1 MVRREVDA
9 LLLFG
14 EHLEIA
20 TKGHPILIVVEE
32 GRNLGRGGAMSPEEL
47 LLLVFPRSPER

>member
-20 TKGHPILIVVEE
+20 TKGHPLLIVMEE
-32 GRNLGRGGAMSPEEL
+32 GPNLRRSGAMSPEEL
-47 LLLVFPRSPER
+47 LLLVFERSPER